1 MSERLER
8 EIEEILQQAEMP
20 PSSEKAHRG
29 GGRHFDSRSY
39 RIQDALRPKRFFIVA
54 GLLALSWL
62 VLGATGLGMAGV
74 LGWLA
79 LVLFIAGYALYF
91 VRSETTPERR
101 WRGQIVDYGDG
112 NSRRSRLRRWL
123 R

>member
-1 MSERLER
+1 MSKRLEK

-20 PSSEKAHRG
+20 PADEKAHRG
-29 GGRHFDSRSY
+29 GGRRPDSRSF
-39 RIQDALRPKRFFIVA
+39 RIQDALRPKRLFIIA

-62 VLGATGLGMAGV
+62 VLNATGLGLAGV
-74 LGWLA
+74 FGWLA

-91 VRSETTPERR
+91 VRSESTPERR
-101 WRGQIVDYGDG
+101 WRGQVVEYGNDD
-112 NSRRSRLRRWL
+112 SWRSRLRRWL

>member
-1 MSERLER
+1 MSKRLER

-20 PSSEKAHRG
+20 PATEKAQRG
-29 GGRHFDSRSY
+29 GGRLPDSRSF

-62 VLGATGLGMAGV
+62 VLNAAGLGLGGV
-74 LGWLA
+74 FGWLA

-91 VRSETTPERR
+91 VRSESTPERR
-101 WRGQIVDYGDG
+101 WRGQVVDYGDTG
-112 NSRRSRLRRWL
+112 SWRFRLRRWL

>member
-1 MSERLER
+1 MSKRLER
-8 EIEEILQQAEMP
+8 EIEEILQQADVP
-20 PSSEKAHRG
+20 PNSEKAHRG

-62 VLGATGLGMAGV
+62 VLNATGIGLAG
-74 LGWLA
+74 LFGWLA

-91 VRSETTPERR
+91 VRSESSTERR
-101 WRGQIVDYGDG
+101 WRGQVVDYGSGDTW
-112 NSRRSRLRRWL
+112 RDRLRRWL

>member
-1 MSERLER
+1 MSNRLER

-20 PSSEKAHRG
+20 PAAEKAQKG
-29 GGRHFDSRSY
+29 GGQRADSGSFRV
-39 RIQDALRPKRFFIVA
+39 QDSLRPKRFFIVA

-62 VLGATGLGMAGV
+62 VLNAMGLGLAGV

-91 VRSETTPERR
+91 VRSESTPQRR
-101 WRGQIVDYGDG
+101 WRGQVVDYGDR
-112 NSRRSRLRRWL
+112 SSWRSRLRRWL
-123 R
+123 H